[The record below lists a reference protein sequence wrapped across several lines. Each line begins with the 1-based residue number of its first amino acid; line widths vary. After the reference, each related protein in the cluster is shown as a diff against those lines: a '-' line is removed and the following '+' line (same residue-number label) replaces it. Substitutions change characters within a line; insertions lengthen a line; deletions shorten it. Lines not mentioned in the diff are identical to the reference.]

1 MAISDER
8 LAAATIVEDQDGERR
23 VYRFDDIGCMLTH
36 EAAHR
41 AEKPIARFVHDFAGG
56 GWLDAETARYL
67 SSGALPTPM
76 LYGLAAFR
84 TEERAGR
91 ERSERG
97 GVIVDLD
104 WLRARASAGEL
115 KVETPTEPRGRLER

>member
-8 LAAATIVEDQDGERR
+8 LAAATIVEGQDGERR

-41 AEKPIARFVHDFAGG
+41 AERPIARFVRDFAGG
-56 GWLDAETARYL
+56 GWLDAGSAHYL
-67 SSGALPTPM
+67 RSDAVPTPM

-84 TEERAGR
+84 TEGRAEQ
-91 ERSERG
+91 ERSARG